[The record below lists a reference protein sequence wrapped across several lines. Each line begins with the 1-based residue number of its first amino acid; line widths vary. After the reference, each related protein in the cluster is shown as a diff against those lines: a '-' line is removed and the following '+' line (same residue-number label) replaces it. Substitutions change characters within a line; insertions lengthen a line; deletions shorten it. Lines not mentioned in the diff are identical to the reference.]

1 MTIHMLSRLAA
12 VAAAIALAL
21 AAGAA
26 YAAELRPA
34 VTVSGDTVTLGDLFD
49 DAGKASDV
57 VVASAPQPGYRSEIS
72 ISRISLAARR
82 NGIEW
87 RNDAGLSHIVV
98 ARSGIAVPEDEV
110 SAAVAAAIASQSTGL
125 PSASQLQVDFTNG
138 AAGVQVADNAEISV
152 NVEQIAFNRR
162 NGSFTALLRAPAGD
176 MLAPVQRV
184 TGRAY
189 PVSEVPVLTRDMR
202 PGDVVRHGDIDWV
215 RVPSN
220 RIGQNVITSLDQLL
234 GMSPRYQAR
243 AGEPLRLSD
252 MVPPVLVEKG
262 AQVDMLLTSG
272 ALTLIARGRALES
285 GAIGD
290 IINVLNTR
298 SNRTLRG
305 VVDGPNSIR
314 IDAPGSARA
323 VSAPMPSKN
332 S

>member
-1 MTIHMLSRLAA
+1 MMIRIFSRLAA
-12 VAAAIALAL
+12 VAALVL
-21 AAGAA
+21 LVGAA
-26 YAAELRPA
+26 HAAELRPA
-34 VTVSGDTVTLGDLFD
+34 VTVSGETVTLGDLFD
-49 DAGKASDV
+49 TAGKAAAV
-57 VVASAPQPGYRSEIS
+57 VVANAPAPGHRSEIS
-72 ISRISLAARR
+72 VSRISLVARR
-82 NGIEW
+82 NGVEW

-98 ARSGIAVPEDEV
+98 ARSGVAVPDDEV
-110 SAAVAAAIASQSTGL
+110 ASAIAAAIGAQTTGL
-125 PSASQLQVDFTNG
+125 PTASELQIDFTNG
-138 AAGVQVADNAEISV
+138 AAGVQVADDAETSV

-162 NGSFTALLRAPAGD
+162 NGSFTAILRAPASD
-176 MLAPVQRV
+176 MLSPLHRV

-189 PVSEVPVLTRDMR
+189 PVSDVPVLNRDMR

-243 AGEPLRLSD
+243 AGEPLRLAD
-252 MVPPVLVEKG
+252 MVPPVVVEKG

-272 ALTLIARGRALES
+272 ALTLIARGRALEN
-285 GAIGD
+285 GAVGD
-290 IINVLNTR
+290 VISVLNTR

-323 VSAPMPSKN
+323 VSAASHSNN

>member
-1 MTIHMLSRLAA
+1 MMTRMFSRLAA
-12 VAAAIALAL
+12 IAAFVLV
-21 AAGAA
+21 AGAVH
-26 YAAELRPA
+26 AAELRSA
-34 VTVSGDTVTLGDLFD
+34 VTVSGETVTLGDIFD
-49 DAGKASDV
+49 NAGKAAHV
-57 VVASAPQPGYRSEIS
+57 VVANAPAPGYRSEIS
-72 ISRISLAARR
+72 VSRISLAARR

-98 ARSGIAVPEDEV
+98 ARSGVAVPEEEV
-110 SAAVAAAIASQSTGL
+110 ASAIAAAIGAQSTGL
-125 PSASQLQVDFTNG
+125 PSASQLQIDFTNG

-162 NGSFTALLRAPAGD
+162 NGSFTAILRAPAGD
-176 MLAPVQRV
+176 MLSPQHRV

-189 PVSEVPVLTRDMR
+189 PVSDVPVLNRDMR
-202 PGDVVRHGDIDWV
+202 PGDVVRHSDIDWV
-215 RVPSN
+215 RVPSS

-243 AGEPLRLSD
+243 AGEPLRLAD
-252 MVPPVLVEKG
+252 MVPPVVVQKG

-272 ALTLIARGRALES
+272 SLTLIARGRALEN
-285 GAIGD
+285 GAVGD

-314 IDAPGSARA
+314 IDTPGSARA
-323 VSAPMPSKN
+323 VSAATHSNN

>member
-1 MTIHMLSRLAA
+1 MTRIFSRLAA
-12 VAAAIALAL
+12 IAAFVLV
-21 AAGAA
+21 AGAVHA
-26 YAAELRPA
+26 TELRPA
-34 VTVSGDTVTLGDLFD
+34 VTVSGETVTLGDIFD
-49 DAGKASDV
+49 NAGKAAHV
-57 VVASAPQPGYRSEIS
+57 VIANAPAPGYRSEIS
-72 ISRISLAARR
+72 VSRISLAARR

-98 ARSGIAVPEDEV
+98 ARSGIAVPEEEV
-110 SAAVAAAIASQSTGL
+110 ASAIAAAIGAQSTGL
-125 PSASQLQVDFTNG
+125 PSASQLQIDFTNG
-138 AAGVQVADNAEISV
+138 AAGVQVADDAEISV

-162 NGSFTALLRAPAGD
+162 NGSFTAILRAPAGD
-176 MLAPVQRV
+176 MLSPLHRV

-189 PVSEVPVLTRDMR
+189 PVSDVPVLNRDMR
-202 PGDVVRHGDIDWV
+202 PGDVVRHSDVDWV
-215 RVPSN
+215 RVPSS

-243 AGEPLRLSD
+243 AGEPLRLAD
-252 MVPPVLVEKG
+252 MVPPVVVQKG

-272 ALTLIARGRALES
+272 SLTLIARGRALEN
-285 GAIGD
+285 GAVGD

-314 IDAPGSARA
+314 LDTPGSARA
-323 VSAPMPSKN
+323 VSAAPHSNN

>member
-1 MTIHMLSRLAA
+1 MNAMMTRMFSRLAA
-12 VAAAIALAL
+12 IAAFVLVA
-21 AAGAA
+21 GTVH
-26 YAAELRPA
+26 AAELRPA
-34 VTVSGDTVTLGDLFD
+34 VTVSGETVTLGDIFD
-49 DAGKASDV
+49 NAGKAAHV
-57 VVASAPQPGYRSEIS
+57 VIANAPAPGLRSEIS
-72 ISRISLAARR
+72 VSRISLAARR

-98 ARSGIAVPEDEV
+98 ARSGIAVPEEEV
-110 SAAVAAAIASQSTGL
+110 ASAIAAAIGAQSTGL
-125 PSASQLQVDFTNG
+125 PSAAQLQIDFTNG

-162 NGSFTALLRAPAGD
+162 NGSFTAILRAPAGD
-176 MLAPVQRV
+176 MLSPLHRV

-189 PVSEVPVLTRDMR
+189 PVSDVPVLNRDMR
-202 PGDVVRHGDIDWV
+202 PGDVVRHSDIDWV

-220 RIGQNVITSLDQLL
+220 RIGQNAITSLDQLL

-243 AGEPLRLSD
+243 SGEPLRLAD
-252 MVPPVLVEKG
+252 MVPPVVVQKG

-272 ALTLIARGRALES
+272 TLTLIARGRALEN
-285 GAIGD
+285 GAVGD

-314 IDAPGSARA
+314 VDTPGSARA
-323 VSAPMPSKN
+323 VSATTHSNN

>member
-1 MTIHMLSRLAA
+1 MIRLYSRLAA
-12 VAAAIALAL
+12 IAALVL
-21 AAGAA
+21 VAGAA
-26 YAAELRPA
+26 HAAELRPS
-34 VTVSGDTVTLGDLFD
+34 VTVSGETVTLGDLFD
-49 DAGKASDV
+49 NAGKAADV
-57 VVASAPQPGYRSEIS
+57 AVANAPAPGHRTEIS
-72 ISRISLAARR
+72 VSRISLVARR
-82 NGIEW
+82 NGVEW

-98 ARSGIAVPEDEV
+98 GRSGVAVPDAEV
-110 SAAVAAAIASQSTGL
+110 ASAIAAAIGAQTTGL
-125 PSASQLQVDFTNG
+125 PTASELQIDFTNG
-138 AAGVQVADNAEISV
+138 AAGVQVADDAETSV

-162 NGSFTALLRAPAGD
+162 NGSFTAILRAPASD
-176 MLAPVQRV
+176 MLSPLHRV

-189 PVSEVPVLTRDMR
+189 PVSDVPVLNRDMR
-202 PGDVVRHGDIDWV
+202 PGDVVRHSDIDWV

-243 AGEPLRLSD
+243 AGEPLRLAD
-252 MVPPVLVEKG
+252 MVPPVVVEKG

-272 ALTLIARGRALES
+272 ALTLIARGRALEN
-285 GAIGD
+285 GAVGD
-290 IINVLNTR
+290 VISVLNTR

-323 VSAPMPSKN
+323 VSAASHSNN

>member
-1 MTIHMLSRLAA
+1 MTIHLLSRLAA
-12 VAAAIALAL
+12 IAAAFAL

-26 YAAELRPA
+26 QAAELRPA
-34 VTVSGDTVTLGDLFD
+34 VTVSGGAVTLGDLFD
-49 DAGKASDV
+49 DAGKAANV

-82 NGIEW
+82 NGIAW

-98 ARSGIAVPEDEV
+98 ARSGIAVPEEEV

-125 PSASQLQVDFTNG
+125 PSASQLQIDFTNG
-138 AAGVQVADNAEISV
+138 GANVQVADDAEASV
-152 NVEQIAFNRR
+152 NVEKIAFNRR

-176 MLAPVQRV
+176 MLSPLQRV

-202 PGDVVRHGDIDWV
+202 PGDVVRHGDIGWV
-215 RVPSN
+215 RVPSS
-220 RIGQNVITSLDQLL
+220 RIGQNVITALDQLL

-272 ALTLIARGRALES
+272 ALTLIARGRALEN
-285 GAIGD
+285 GALGD
-290 IINVLNTR
+290 VINVLNTR

-323 VSAPMPSKN
+323 VSVPMPSKN